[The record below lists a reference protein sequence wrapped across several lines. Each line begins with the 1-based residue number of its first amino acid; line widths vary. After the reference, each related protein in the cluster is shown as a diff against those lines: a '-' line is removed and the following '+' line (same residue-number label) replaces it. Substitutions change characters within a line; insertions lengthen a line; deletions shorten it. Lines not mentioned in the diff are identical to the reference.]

1 MPEAHR
7 RVVVLRG
14 HHVNP
19 WELRAWERLGEP
31 YDVEVLVPQV
41 NQHDPGIT
49 LRRVPVTTVEDRL
62 RWLPGRSAALATRAV
77 GERYLGLE
85 SRLRGADVVHA
96 AELGFWFSWQAARL
110 KRRLGFR
117 LALTCWETLPFADA
131 YRNVRTRRY
140 RRAVLAATDLFL
152 ATTERARDALLLEG
166 ADPSRV
172 VVAPPG
178 IDVERFAVARDP
190 VAQDGRLLLS
200 VGRLVWEKGHQDV
213 VRALALLRARGQG
226 GDLRL
231 LVVGTGPEEPRLRR
245 VARDL
250 GLEDR
255 VEFRGAVPY
264 DDLPALH
271 ARASALVLAS
281 LGTPY
286 WEEQFG
292 MVLPEAMASHLPLVV
307 STSGAIPEVVGP
319 QAATFAPGDWVG
331 LAGRLAAV
339 ERAGRVAPDR
349 DRLERFSA
357 PAAAERLRAAYERLC
372 VP

>member
-1 MPEAHR
+1 M
-7 RVVVLRG
+7 
-14 HHVNP
+14 
-19 WELRAWERLGEP
+19 
-31 YDVEVLVPQV
+31 
-41 NQHDPGIT
+41 
-49 LRRVPVTTVEDRL
+49 
-62 RWLPGRSAALATRAV
+62 
-77 GERYLGLE
+77 
-85 SRLRGADVVHA
+85 
-96 AELGFWFSWQAARL
+96 
-110 KRRLGFR
+110 
-117 LALTCWETLPFADA
+117 
-131 YRNVRTRRY
+131 RTRRY

-166 ADPSRV
+166 ADPSGSWSRRRGSTSSASPSPGTA
-172 VVAPPG
+172 VAP
-178 IDVERFAVARDP
+178 
-190 VAQDGRLLLS
+190 DGRLLLS

-213 VRALALLRARGQG
+213 LRALALLRRGP
-226 GDLRL
+226 GDDVRL

-319 QAATFAPGDWVG
+319 RAATFAPGDWVG

-339 ERAGRVAPDR
+339 ERGGRVAPDR

-372 VP
+372 AP